1 MGIKG
6 LQFILSPKHLIPQFL
21 VICSVMSVL
30 PLKVINIH
38 TQKARLSD
46 TVEVSL
52 QDCRL
57 IFSMN
62 LENTNRSKWN
72 TFIILELKKTMCF

>member
-6 LQFILSPKHLIPQFL
+6 LQFILSTKHLIPQFL

-57 IFSMN
+57 IF
-62 LENTNRSKWN
+62 
-72 TFIILELKKTMCF
+72 FCELVVAAK